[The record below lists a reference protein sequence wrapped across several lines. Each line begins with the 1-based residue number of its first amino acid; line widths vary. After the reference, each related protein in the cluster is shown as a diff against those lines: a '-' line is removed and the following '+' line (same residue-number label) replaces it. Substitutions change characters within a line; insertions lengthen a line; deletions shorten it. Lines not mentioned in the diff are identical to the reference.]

1 MQAVFKKE
9 DMTKALGVTLGVV
22 EKKQTIPILANVL
35 LEINDAG
42 FHLTTTDLESEVK
55 TSGSLESVSSGG
67 RTTISAKKLN
77 DLCRLMPDA
86 SSIEIKLSGD
96 KIQLRTPLGKYSLA
110 TLPSDDFPIFDIQ
123 ESGEQLKINS
133 KDLRKI
139 FSRISF
145 AIGIG
150 TFDKQ
155 YMSGLS
161 LELKDD
167 FLTAAASDGV
177 KLAIYSSKVSA
188 ENSLSEEIP
197 NFYGVI
203 PKKSVNEMTKFL
215 ADADEEASL
224 LINDHAV
231 VFNIGNITF
240 KSKLIAQEFP
250 DPKRLLQTTFQ
261 KKGFVAEVGV
271 KELSQSLSRVSVL
284 STDTH
289 NTVYLNLSGGSLTVS
304 ANNSAEEA
312 GEETLNVKYSGEDIN
327 IAFNVNYLQE
337 ILSHLDGNVCN
348 IEFFEP
354 SKPIVIQP
362 PDVEFPK
369 YVLLPLFV

>member
-35 LEINDAG
+35 IEVNEAG

-55 TSGSLESVSSGG
+55 TSGPLESVSSEG

-77 DLCRLMPDA
+77 DLCRLLPDG

-96 KIQLRTPLGKYSLA
+96 KIQLKTPLGKYSLA
-110 TLPSDDFPIFDIQ
+110 TLPSDNFPIFEIQ

-139 FSRISF
+139 FSTISF

-150 TFDKQ
+150 SMEKSFLG
-155 YMSGLS
+155 GLL

-167 FLTAAASDGV
+167 ILTTAASDGL
-177 KLAIYSSKVSA
+177 KLAVNISKVSA
-188 ENSLSEEIP
+188 ENSFS
-197 NFYGVI
+197 GVI

-215 ADADEEASL
+215 ADANGEASL
-224 LINDHAV
+224 LINDHSV
-231 VFNIGNITF
+231 ELNTGNITF
-240 KSKLIAQEFP
+240 KSKLIDQEFP
-250 DPKRLLQTTFQ
+250 DPKQLLQQ
-261 KKGFVAEVGV
+261 MIPGKGSVAEVGV

-284 STDTH
+284 STDIH
-289 NTVYLNLSGGSLTVS
+289 NKVLLNLSDGTLTVS
-304 ANNSAEEA
+304 TNNSAEEV
-312 GEETLNVKYSGEDIN
+312 GEEALSVKYSGEKIN
-327 IAFNVNYLQE
+327 VAFNVNHLQE
-337 ILSHLDGNVCN
+337 VLSHQEGNVCN
-348 IEFFEP
+348 IEFFG
-354 SKPIVIQP
+354 SNKLCLIQA

-369 YVLLPLFV
+369 YVLAPLLV

>member
-9 DMTKALGVTLGVV
+9 NMTKALGATLGVV
-22 EKKQTIPILANVL
+22 EKKQTKPILANVL
-35 LEINDAG
+35 LEFNDTG

-55 TSGSLESVSSGG
+55 TSGPLEDVSSGG

-77 DLCRLMPDA
+77 DLCRLMPDG
-86 SSIEIKLSGD
+86 SSIEIKLLGD
-96 KIQLRTPLGKYSLA
+96 KIQLKTPLGKYSLA

-133 KDLRKI
+133 KDLREI
-139 FSRISF
+139 FSKISF

-155 YMSGLS
+155 YLSGLF

-167 FLTAAASDGV
+167 FLTAAASDGYEF
-177 KLAIYSSKVSA
+177 AMYSSKVSA

-197 NFYGVI
+197 NFSGVI

-231 VFNIGNITF
+231 VLNTGNITF

-250 DPKRLLQTTFQ
+250 DPKWLLQTTFPE
-261 KKGFVAEVGV
+261 KGFVAEVGV

-284 STDTH
+284 STDRH
-289 NTVYLNLSGGSLTVS
+289 NAVFLNLSGGSLTVS

-312 GEETLNVKYSGEDIN
+312 GEETLSVKYSGEDIN

-337 ILSHLDGNVCN
+337 ILSHQEGSVCN
-348 IEFFEP
+348 IEFFR
-354 SKPIVIQP
+354 SDKPILIQA

-369 YVLLPLFV
+369 YVLQALLV